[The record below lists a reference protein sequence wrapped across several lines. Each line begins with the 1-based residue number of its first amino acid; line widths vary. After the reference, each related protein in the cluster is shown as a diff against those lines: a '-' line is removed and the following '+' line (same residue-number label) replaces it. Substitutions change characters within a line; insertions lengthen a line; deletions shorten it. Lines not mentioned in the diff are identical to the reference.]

1 MKTFV
6 LFIISGLIK
15 LRVRR
20 NKENVKC
27 LKRFLFFVFQ
37 LFFLIFSIMNYI
49 LNVEKK
55 WKVIFS
61 LVNRNSEMKWENRS
75 LLEISP
81 PSLMW
86 NDWCVIN
93 RNYYSNKFVVKWSAG
108 CRVPDLWTILY
119 VMDFY
124 VLLSFLYIEN
134 LLR

>member
-1 MKTFV
+1 MWNVWNVFFSSFFNFFFWYF
-6 LFIISGLIK
+6 LSWIIS
-15 LRVRR
+15 
-20 NKENVKC
+20 
-27 LKRFLFFVFQ
+27 
-37 LFFLIFSIMNYI
+37 M
-49 LNVEKK
+49 NVEKK
-55 WKVIFS
+55 WKVVFTNFGLEFLFLKKCLLQS
-61 LVNRNSEMKWENRS
+61 LVNRNSEIKWENRS